1 MSHTREH
8 WGSKVGFLFAAIGSA
23 IGLGILWKF
32 PYTVGQNGGGLF
44 LITYF
49 ICLVIVG
56 LPLLIGELILGR
68 GSERAA
74 VGAFMVLHRESTP
87 WKLAGWFGVLASF
100 LIMSFY
106 SVIAG
111 WGMSYILMSLT
122 GFYQGLTG
130 PEIARTYTALSQS
143 GSITLFWHFVFTAV
157 TMGIVFAGVRKGI
170 EFWTKLMTR
179 VFLVLMICLF
189 LYSLTLDGFGEA
201 CRFLFSIDRDNFQ
214 LSSAIEALGLAFW
227 TLSIGQGI
235 MISYGSYMRHEADVL
250 QLAGIVAFSVIVVA
264 VLAGLTIFPIVFS
277 FNVAP
282 NSGPGL
288 VFQTLPYLF
297 AQLPGALVI
306 STVFFALFVFTALTS
321 AIPLIE
327 VVATNIMELHDISR
341 RKAVLIAGGGTFLL
355 GIPSAFAYSGEVFP
369 QWKAV
374 YGMDFLETVNTLV
387 SIWVIPFCG
396 LMTSLFL
403 GWILERSTAYREF
416 TSGTRFG
423 ILFHVWYFFVR
434 YIVPLTIM
442 VIIIQK
448 SGLFNFDTIFSF

>member
-1 MSHTREH
+1 MNQVREH

-44 LITYF
+44 LIAYF
-49 ICLVIVG
+49 VCLVIVG

-74 VGAFMVLHRESTP
+74 VGAFMTLHKESTP
-87 WKLAGWFGVLASF
+87 WKLAGWLGVLASF

-111 WGMSYILMSLT
+111 WGMSYVLMSLT
-122 GFYQGLTG
+122 GFYQGLSRD
-130 PEIARTYTALSQS
+130 EVSRAFSALSHS
-143 GSITLFWHFVFTAV
+143 GGISLFWHLVFTVV

-179 VFLVLMICLF
+179 VFLVLMVCLF
-189 LYSLTLDGFGEA
+189 LFSVTLPGFGDA
-201 CRFLFSIDRDNFQ
+201 CDFLFSLNVEKFQ
-214 LSSAIEALGLAFW
+214 FSSAIEALGLAFW

-235 MISYGSYMRHEADVL
+235 MISYGSYMRHQEDVL
-250 QLAGIVAFSVIVVA
+250 QLAGIVAFSVVVVA

-277 FNVAP
+277 FDVPP
-282 NSGPGL
+282 NSGAGL

-297 AQLPGALVI
+297 AQLPGSLVI
-306 STVFFALFVFTALTS
+306 STIFFALFVFTALTS

-327 VVATNIMELHDISR
+327 VVATNIMELHNISR
-341 RKAVLIAGGGTFLL
+341 KQAVLLTGAGTFIL
-355 GIPSAFAYSGEVFP
+355 GIPSAFAYSGGIFP
-369 QWKAV
+369 EWQEI
-374 YGMDFLETVNTLV
+374 YGMNFLDTVNTLV
-387 SIWVIPFCG
+387 SIWIIPIG
-396 LMTSLFL
+396 GVLTSLFL
-403 GWILERSTAYREF
+403 GWRLDKAIAFKEF
-416 TSGTRFG
+416 SSGTRFG
-423 ILFHVWYFFVR
+423 ALFSVWYFFIR
-434 YIVPLTIM
+434 YVVPLTIL

-448 SGLFNFDTIFSF
+448 SGLFNFDRIFS